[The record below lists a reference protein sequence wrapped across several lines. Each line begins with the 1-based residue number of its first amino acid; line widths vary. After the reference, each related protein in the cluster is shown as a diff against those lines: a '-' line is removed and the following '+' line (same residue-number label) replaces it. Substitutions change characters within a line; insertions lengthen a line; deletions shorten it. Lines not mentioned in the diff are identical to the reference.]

1 MTTLHIYSIA
11 VCPFAQRTRIL
22 LRLKDIPF
30 ELREIDLTRPPDREF
45 LALNPSGQVPV
56 IVHEGRVLNESSVIN
71 EYLEDLFPDPPVFP
85 ADPYRRGVARAL
97 IAYCNEQFI
106 PAMYALL
113 MNQDPARDRDLTHKA
128 LATWARVDALLS
140 LHNPDGTW
148 LWDESGFGMAEL
160 SYATFFQRY
169 CLNAYYR
176 GFELPNE
183 ERYAR
188 VRRWRDAMLA
198 HPLVQETG
206 MRDADYIKLYHDYA
220 LGYGNGAVPPG
231 RERSS
236 FDLSVPLTQ
245 RPMPPRERPQPLPR
259 EL

>member
-1 MTTLHIYSIA
+1 MDTLHIYSIA

-30 ELREIDLTRPPDREF
+30 ELHELDLTRPSDPDF

-56 IVHEGRVLNESSVIN
+56 IVHQGKVLNESSVIN
-71 EYLEDLFPDPPVFP
+71 EYLEDVFPAPPVFP
-85 ADPYRRGVARAL
+85 SDPYKKAVARAL

-106 PAMYALL
+106 PAMYTLL
-113 MNQDPARDRDLTHKA
+113 MNQNPARDAQLTDQA
-128 LATWARVDALLS
+128 LETWARVDALLMR
-140 LHNPDGTW
+140 HNPEGTW
-148 LWDESGFGMAEL
+148 LWDDSGFGMAEL

-188 VRRWRDAMLA
+188 VRRWRDAMLP
-198 HPLVQETG
+198 HPLVRETG
-206 MRDADYIKLYHDYA
+206 MSDEDYIKLYYDYA

-231 RERSS
+231 RDRSS
-236 FDLSVPLTQ
+236 FDLSVPLAQ
-245 RPMPPRERPQPLPR
+245 RPMPSPDRPQPLPR